1 MKCLAA
7 TVCISKKRPRA
18 SRGGQEVAVSRLD
31 TMCEKRH
38 GFMAPIGRPRWLCLG
53 VSSVPTVM
61 AM

>member
-31 TMCEKRH
+31 T
-38 GFMAPIGRPRWLCLG
+38 
-53 VSSVPTVM
+53 V
-61 AM
+61 